1 MSVYSEQIMSL
12 DVAYKRQLEL
22 KEIVDRLKKQLE
34 DDNKQYVVMLEA
46 QKLLATV
53 SDSNT
58 KEILDYIT
66 GIINK
71 ALFEL
76 FPYDRQ
82 KIYLE
87 KKLHANQYPHIVV
100 RLESSDGDKRDLEF
114 QTGTGERQVISF
126 LFVVCL
132 IEVRKGRKLLVMD
145 ELFSGLHPEAKRI
158 IIDILQIFAENGF
171 QFAMVEYG
179 VNNVGKIYL
188 VEKPNKSASITPMNG
203 VYSNEVFVF
212 NRPAEEIDKSISVD
226 EETDDNF
233 DDSAAVNQ

>member
-1 MSVYSEQIMSL
+1 MSAYTEQIL
-12 DVAYKRQLEL
+12 TYDVAFKRQQEL
-22 KEIVDRLKKQLE
+22 KETVDNLRKQLE
-34 DDNKQYVVMLEA
+34 EENKQYVVMLEA

-82 KIYLE
+82 RIYLE
-87 KKLHANQYPHIVV
+87 KKLHAGQYPHIVV

-179 VNNVGKIYL
+179 VDSVGKLYI
-188 VEKPNKSASITPMNG
+188 VEKPNKTATITPLDGEYNG
-203 VYSNEVFVF
+203 EVFIF
-212 NRPAEEIDKSISVD
+212 NRPAEEIDKSITVD
-226 EETDDNF
+226 EEYEDDF
-233 DDSAAVNQ
+233 SDSSAV